1 LKKFLFCGIIYIEKN
16 ERRIY
21 MIQFDNVSVSNMAN
35 AIRGMRNPLESWKQS
50 DSRYGLGDCD
60 DEYTASRLFDTCDA
74 WMEYLGYGRSEDI
87 ESKVDRDQW
96 IKAEK
101 EIRKWLWDSS
111 LLEMDGPYEDRF
123 YFGPKDLKLA
133 QSLVRAG
140 TDESK
145 FMRQIF
151 ISVDITAPLY
161 WWKEMDTYKI
171 GTVANSTSTM
181 HKLSSRPIEINDF
194 SFDKNLQELP
204 YHLDASGDGQGF
216 YWLFEDAIE
225 SILEDCEYLRQ
236 KYIETN
242 DKRYWR
248 ALIQLLPESYNQT
261 RTWTANYAVLRNI
274 YFARRNHK
282 LQEWRDFCKWIETL
296 PWAKELICLEE
307 KKER

>member
-1 LKKFLFCGIIYIEKN
+1 
-16 ERRIY
+16 

-35 AIRGMRNPLESWKQS
+35 AIRGMRNPLESWDS
-50 DSRYGLGDCD
+50 MDSRFGIQCDD
-60 DEYTASRLFDTCDA
+60 DEYDMARLFDITDA
-74 WMEYLGYGRSEDI
+74 WMEYLGYGRLEDI
-87 ESKVDRDQW
+87 ELEVDRNQW
-96 IKAEK
+96 INTEK
-101 EIRKWLWDSS
+101 EIEKWLWDSS

-133 QSLVRAG
+133 QSLVHAG
-140 TDESK
+140 TDEAK

-151 ISVDITAPLY
+151 ISVDISAPLY
-161 WWKEMDTYKI
+161 WWKEMDTYKV

-194 SFDKNLQELP
+194 SFDKDWDLDFNLAKE
-204 YHLDASGDGQGF
+204 YIVSA
-216 YWLFEDAIE
+216 
-225 SILEDCEYLRQ
+225 CETLRQ
-236 KYIETN
+236 KYIETQ

-307 KKER
+307 KKEK

>member
-1 LKKFLFCGIIYIEKN
+1 
-16 ERRIY
+16 
-21 MIQFDNVSVSNMAN
+21 MIKFDNQCVSNFEN
-35 AIRGMRNPLESWKQS
+35 AIRGMRNPLESWNQS

-60 DEYTASRLFDTCDA
+60 DEYCASRLFDSTDA
-74 WMEYLGYGRSEDI
+74 WMEYLGYGFLEDI
-87 ESKVDRDQW
+87 ESEVDRKQW
-96 IKAEK
+96 LKAEK
-101 EIRKWLWDSS
+101 EIGEWLWDSS
-111 LLEMDGPYEDRF
+111 LLDKDGPYEYRF

-140 TDESK
+140 TEEAK

-151 ISVDITAPLY
+151 ISVDITAPIY
-161 WWKEMDTYKI
+161 FWKEMDTYKV

-194 SFDKNLQELP
+194 SFDKDWDLDFNLAKE
-204 YHLDASGDGQGF
+204 YV
-216 YWLFEDAIE
+216 INT
-225 SILEDCEYLRQ
+225 CETLRQ
-236 KYIETN
+236 KYVQTK

-261 RTWTANYAVLRNI
+261 RTWTANYAVLKNI

-282 LQEWRDFCKWIETL
+282 LTEWREFCKWIETL

-307 KKER
+307 KKENETL

>member
-1 LKKFLFCGIIYIEKN
+1 
-16 ERRIY
+16 
-21 MIQFDNVSVSNMAN
+21 MIKFDNQCVSNFEN

-60 DEYTASRLFDTCDA
+60 DEYCASRLFDSTDA
-74 WMEYLGYGRSEDI
+74 WTEYLGYGFLEDI
-87 ESKVDRDQW
+87 ESEADRKQW
-96 IKAEK
+96 LKAEQ
-101 EIRKWLWDSS
+101 ETGDWLWDSS
-111 LLEMDGPYEDRF
+111 LLDKDGPYEHRF

-133 QSLVRAG
+133 QSLVHAG

-151 ISVDITAPLY
+151 ISVDITAPIY
-161 WWKEMDTYKI
+161 FWKEMDTYKV

-181 HKLSSRPIEINDF
+181 HKLTSRPIKNFDF
-194 SFDKNLQELP
+194 SFDLC
-204 YHLDASGDGQGF
+204 F
-216 YWLFEDAIE
+216 YSN
-225 SILEDCEYLRQ
+225 SILENGTYKYDYEVREMFDQIIQNCEWLRQ
-236 KYIETN
+236 KYVETKEN
-242 DKRYWR
+242 YYWR

-282 LQEWRDFCKWIETL
+282 LTEWREFCQWIESL

-307 KKER
+307 KKENETL

>member
-1 LKKFLFCGIIYIEKN
+1 
-16 ERRIY
+16 
-21 MIQFDNVSVSNMAN
+21 MIKFDNQCVSNFEN
-35 AIRGMRNPLESWKQS
+35 AIRGMRNPLESWNQS

-60 DEYTASRLFDTCDA
+60 DEYCASRLFDSTDA
-74 WMEYLGYGRSEDI
+74 WMEYLGYGFLEDI
-87 ESKVDRDQW
+87 ESEVDRKQW
-96 IKAEK
+96 LKAEK
-101 EIRKWLWDSS
+101 EIGEWLWDSS
-111 LLEMDGPYEDRF
+111 LLDKDGPYEHRF

-140 TDESK
+140 TDEAK

-151 ISVDITAPLY
+151 ISVDITAPIY
-161 WWKEMDTYKI
+161 FWKEMDTYKV

-194 SFDKNLQELP
+194 SFDKDWDLDFNLAKE
-204 YHLDASGDGQGF
+204 YVINA
-216 YWLFEDAIE
+216 
-225 SILEDCEYLRQ
+225 CETLRQ
-236 KYIETN
+236 KYVQTK

-282 LQEWRDFCKWIETL
+282 LTEWRDFCKWIETL

-307 KKER
+307 KKENETL

>member
-1 LKKFLFCGIIYIEKN
+1 
-16 ERRIY
+16 
-21 MIQFDNVSVSNMAN
+21 MIKFDNQCISNFEN
-35 AIRGMRNPLESWKQS
+35 AIRGMRNPLESWNQS

-60 DEYTASRLFDTCDA
+60 DEYCASRLFDSTDA
-74 WMEYLGYGRSEDI
+74 WMEYLGYGFLEDI
-87 ESKVDRDQW
+87 ESEVDRKQW
-96 IKAEK
+96 LKAEK
-101 EIRKWLWDSS
+101 EIGEWLWDSS
-111 LLEMDGPYEDRF
+111 LLDKDGPYEHRF

-140 TDESK
+140 TDEAK

-151 ISVDITAPLY
+151 ISIDITAPIY
-161 WWKEMDTYKI
+161 FWKEMDTYKV

-194 SFDKNLQELP
+194 SFDKDWDLDFNLAKE
-204 YHLDASGDGQGF
+204 YVINA
-216 YWLFEDAIE
+216 
-225 SILEDCEYLRQ
+225 CETLRQ
-236 KYIETN
+236 KYVQTK

-282 LQEWRDFCKWIETL
+282 LTEWREFCQWIETL

-307 KKER
+307 KKENETL

>member
-1 LKKFLFCGIIYIEKN
+1 
-16 ERRIY
+16 
-21 MIQFDNVSVSNMAN
+21 MIKFDNQCVSNFEN
-35 AIRGMRNPLESWKQS
+35 AIRGIRNPLESWKQS

-60 DEYTASRLFDTCDA
+60 DEYCASRLFDSTDA
-74 WMEYLGYGRSEDI
+74 WMNYLGYGFLEDI
-87 ESKVDRDQW
+87 EPEVDRKQW
-96 IKAEK
+96 LKAEK
-101 EIRKWLWDSS
+101 EIEEWLWDSS
-111 LLEMDGPYEDRF
+111 LLDKDGPYEHRF

-140 TDESK
+140 TDEAK
-145 FMRQIF
+145 FLRQIF

-161 WWKEMDTYKI
+161 WWKEMDTYKV

-194 SFDKNLQELP
+194 SFDKEFHGYPMIQN
-204 YHLDASGDGQGF
+204 
-216 YWLFEDAIE
+216 IVR
-225 SILEDCEYLRQ
+225 DCEFLRQ
-236 KYIETN
+236 KYIETK
-242 DKRYWR
+242 DKTYWR

-282 LQEWRDFCKWIETL
+282 LTEWREFCQWIETL

-307 KKER
+307 KKENETL

>member
-1 LKKFLFCGIIYIEKN
+1 
-16 ERRIY
+16 
-21 MIQFDNVSVSNMAN
+21 MIKFDNQCVSNFEN
-35 AIRGMRNPLESWKQS
+35 AIRGIRNPLESWKQS

-60 DEYTASRLFDTCDA
+60 DEYCASRLFDSTDA
-74 WMEYLGYGRSEDI
+74 WMNYLGYGFLEDI
-87 ESKVDRDQW
+87 ESEADCKQW
-96 IKAEK
+96 LKAEK
-101 EIRKWLWDSS
+101 EIEEWLWDSS
-111 LLEMDGPYEDRF
+111 LLDKDGPYEHRF

-140 TDESK
+140 ADEAK
-145 FMRQIF
+145 FLRQIF

-161 WWKEMDTYKI
+161 WWKEMDTYKV

-194 SFDKNLQELP
+194 SFDELYFP
-204 YHLDASGDGQGF
+204 ITTTKVNNNYSF
-216 YWLFEDAIE
+216 NTSWKDAIDLT
-225 SILEDCEYLRQ
+225 LEFCEALRQ
-236 KYIETN
+236 KYIETK
-242 DKRYWR
+242 DKTYWR

-282 LQEWRDFCKWIETL
+282 LTEWREFCQWIETL

-307 KKER
+307 KKENETL

>member
-1 LKKFLFCGIIYIEKN
+1 
-16 ERRIY
+16 
-21 MIQFDNVSVSNMAN
+21 MIQFDNQSVSNMGN

-60 DEYTASRLFDTCDA
+60 DEYSIARLFDTSDA
-74 WMEYLGYGRSEDI
+74 WMEYLGYGKLEDT
-87 ESKVDRDQW
+87 ELEVDKNQW

-101 EIRKWLWDSS
+101 DIEKWLWDSS

-161 WWKEMDTYKI
+161 WWKEMDTYKV

-194 SFDKNLQELP
+194 SFDKEFHSYQMIQNIVKDSE
-204 YHLDASGDGQGF
+204 F
-216 YWLFEDAIE
+216 
-225 SILEDCEYLRQ
+225 LRQ
-236 KYIETN
+236 KYLETK
-242 DKRYWR
+242 DKMYWR

-307 KKER
+307 KKGK

>member
-1 LKKFLFCGIIYIEKN
+1 
-16 ERRIY
+16 
-21 MIQFDNVSVSNMAN
+21 MIKFDNQCISNFEN
-35 AIRGMRNPLESWKQS
+35 AIRGMRNPLESWNQS

-60 DEYTASRLFDTCDA
+60 DEYCASRLFDSTDA
-74 WMEYLGYGRSEDI
+74 WMEYLGYGFLEDI
-87 ESKVDRDQW
+87 ESEVDRKQW
-96 IKAEK
+96 LKAEK
-101 EIRKWLWDSS
+101 EIGEWLWDSS
-111 LLEMDGPYEDRF
+111 LLDKDGPYEHRF

-140 TDESK
+140 TDEAK

-151 ISVDITAPLY
+151 ISVDITAPIY
-161 WWKEMDTYKI
+161 FWKEMDTYKV

-194 SFDKNLQELP
+194 SFDKDWDLDFNLAKE
-204 YHLDASGDGQGF
+204 YVINA
-216 YWLFEDAIE
+216 
-225 SILEDCEYLRQ
+225 CETLRQ
-236 KYIETN
+236 KYVQTK

-282 LQEWRDFCKWIETL
+282 LTEWREFCKWIETL

-307 KKER
+307 KKENETL

>member
-1 LKKFLFCGIIYIEKN
+1 
-16 ERRIY
+16 
-21 MIQFDNVSVSNMAN
+21 MIKFDNQCISNFEN
-35 AIRGMRNPLESWKQS
+35 AIRGMRNPLESWNQS

-60 DEYTASRLFDTCDA
+60 DEYCASRLFDSTDA
-74 WMEYLGYGRSEDI
+74 WMEYLGYGFLEDI
-87 ESKVDRDQW
+87 ESEVDRKQW
-96 IKAEK
+96 LKAEK
-101 EIRKWLWDSS
+101 EIGEWLWDSS
-111 LLEMDGPYEDRF
+111 LLDKDGPYEHRF

-140 TDESK
+140 TDEAK

-151 ISVDITAPLY
+151 ISVDITAPIY
-161 WWKEMDTYKI
+161 FWKEMDTYKV

-194 SFDKNLQELP
+194 SFDEEFHS
-204 YHLDASGDGQGF
+204 YHMIQN
-216 YWLFEDAIE
+216 IVK
-225 SILEDCEYLRQ
+225 DCEFLRQ
-236 KYIETN
+236 KYIETKN
-242 DKRYWR
+242 KSYWR

-282 LQEWRDFCKWIETL
+282 LTEWREFCKWIETL

-307 KKER
+307 KKENETL

>member
-1 LKKFLFCGIIYIEKN
+1 
-16 ERRIY
+16 
-21 MIQFDNVSVSNMAN
+21 MIKLDNQCVSNFEN

-60 DEYTASRLFDTCDA
+60 DEYCASRLFDSTDA
-74 WMEYLGYGRSEDI
+74 WMEYLGFGFLEDI
-87 ESKVDRDQW
+87 ESEIDRKQW
-96 IKAEK
+96 LKTEK
-101 EIRKWLWDSS
+101 EIGEWLWDNS
-111 LLEMDGPYEDRF
+111 LLDKDGPYEHRF

-140 TDESK
+140 TDEAK

-161 WWKEMDTYKI
+161 WWKEMDTYKV

-194 SFDKNLQELP
+194 SFDEEFHN
-204 YHLDASGDGQGF
+204 YHMIQN
-216 YWLFEDAIE
+216 IVK
-225 SILEDCEYLRQ
+225 DCEFLRQ
-236 KYIETN
+236 KYIETK
-242 DKRYWR
+242 DKTYWR

-282 LQEWRDFCKWIETL
+282 LTEWREFCQWIESL

-307 KKER
+307 KKENETL